1 MRKTSPALPTA
12 GYALVIDGHLKT
24 EFTTKDGARKGAEEL
39 KRRFPMLHVKIYDAT
54 ARHSDEVA

>member
-24 EFTTKDGARKGAEEL
+24 EFKTKDGARNGAEEI
-39 KRRFPMLHVKIYDAT
+39 KRRFPMLQVKIYDAS
-54 ARHSDEVA
+54 AKCSEDVV